1 MNHTLQSRHSRRLPI
16 PVTLATIFVAITV
29 LLPSPAHAADYP
41 SWQDVENAQKSEAA
55 KQAEIDRLT
64 SLLDSLKSEAAAA
77 HAIAAQRAAVYENAQ
92 VKLDQASYRA
102 KTLEAQA
109 VKVSG
114 QASTSR
120 TRVGRLATGLAR
132 FGSGDAT
139 LNLLLKP
146 ERAGGLLYRLGVMS
160 KLTERNAVALASA
173 RHDANIARTLT
184 DRATR
189 ARAARTDLLKEA
201 KQSLSAAAEAANA
214 AASRETEQESNR
226 AVLQAQLTVLRDDRA
241 ATEADYRIGEQARQQ
256 QEQQAAV
263 APPDTSTDAGQ
274 VSGQGWALPVS
285 GWISDRFGPRP
296 DKPVSSSGSFHY
308 ATDLAAG
315 CGAQIYAA
323 TAGTVSYAG
332 WLGTY
337 GNWVLI
343 DHGNGI
349 QTGYAH
355 IQPAGILVG
364 VVQNVAAGQNIARV
378 GTTGGSSGCH
388 LHFEV
393 RVDGSRIDPE
403 PFMSAKG
410 VHLG

>member
-1 MNHTLQSRHSRRLPI
+1 MIHTFHSRRRRLT
-16 PVTLATIFVAITV
+16 VTLAAIFVAISV

-64 SLLDSLKSEAAAA
+64 SLLDSLKSEATAAQ
-77 HAIAAQRAAVYENAQ
+77 AIAEQRAAVYENAQ
-92 VKLDQASYRA
+92 AKLDQASYRA
-102 KTLEAQA
+102 ITLHAQA
-109 VKVSG
+109 VNASG

-120 TRVGRLATGLAR
+120 TQVGRLATRLAR

-146 ERAGGLLYRLGVMS
+146 ERAERFVYRLGVMS
-160 KLTERNAVALASA
+160 KLTERNSVALASA
-173 RHDANIARTLT
+173 QHDTNLARTLT
-184 DRATR
+184 DQAAR
-189 ARAARTDLLKEA
+189 ARAARTDLLQEA
-201 KQSLSAAAEAANA
+201 KQSLSAAAEAAA
-214 AASRETEQESNR
+214 AAANRQTEQEGNR
-226 AVLQAQLTVLRDDRA
+226 AVLQAQLSVLRDDRA
-241 ATEADYRIGEQARQQ
+241 ATEADYRVGEQTRQQ
-256 QEQQAAV
+256 QAQQAA
-263 APPDTSTDAGQ
+263 AASLDTSSDASQ
-274 VSGQGWALPVS
+274 LSGQGWALPVA
-285 GWISDRFGPRP
+285 GRISDRFGPRP

-315 CGAQIYAA
+315 CGAPIYAA
-323 TAGTVSYAG
+323 TAGTVSYTG

-343 DHGNGI
+343 DHVNGI

-355 IQPAGILVG
+355 IQPGGILVSVG
-364 VVQNVAAGQNIARV
+364 QEVAAGAQIARV

-393 RVDGSRIDPE
+393 RVDGSRVDPE
-403 PFMSAKG
+403 PFMSARG
-410 VHLG
+410 RRLG